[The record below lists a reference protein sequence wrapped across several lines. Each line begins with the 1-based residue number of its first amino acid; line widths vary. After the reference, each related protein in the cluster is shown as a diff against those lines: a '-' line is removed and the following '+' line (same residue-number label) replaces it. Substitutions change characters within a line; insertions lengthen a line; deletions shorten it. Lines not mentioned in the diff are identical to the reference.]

1 MPQRT
6 KPTPFRLDTHPFF
19 WFGQI
24 FGLRNRALN
33 RELRPFGLDY
43 QRMKVLACLKE
54 YPGCSMQQLS
64 DLTVVDRTSLTHTV
78 QLLVENGLVGREPRE
93 NDRRSV
99 TLALTVAGRKAY
111 SKIAP
116 MILKLN
122 ARSMAGFSEKEKT
135 DLLSQLRRIVDNLKE

>member
-6 KPTPFRLDTHPFF
+6 KQTPFRLDMHPFF
-19 WFGQI
+19 WFGRI
-24 FGLRNRALN
+24 FGLRNRVLN
-33 RELRPFGLDY
+33 REMRPFGLDY

-78 QLLVENGLVGREPRE
+78 QLLVKKGLVHRESRE
-93 NDRRSV
+93 TDRRSV
-99 TLALTVAGRKAY
+99 VLALTAGGQKAY
-111 SKIAP
+111 RKIAP

-122 ARSMAGFSEKEKT
+122 ARSMAGFTEREKT
-135 DLLSQLRRIVDNLKE
+135 ELLSQLRRIVDNLKE

>member
-6 KPTPFRLDTHPFF
+6 KQTPFRLDTHPFF
-19 WFGQI
+19 WFGRI

-33 RELRPFGLDY
+33 REMRPFGLDY
-43 QRMKVLACLKE
+43 QRMKVLAVLKE

-78 QLLVENGLVGREPRE
+78 QLLVKKGLVHRESRE
-93 NDRRSV
+93 TDRRSV
-99 TLALTVAGRKAY
+99 VLALTAGGRKAY
-111 SKIAP
+111 GKIAP

-122 ARSMAGFSEKEKT
+122 ARSMAGFTEKEKT
-135 DLLSQLRRIVDNLKE
+135 ELLSQLRRIVDNLKE